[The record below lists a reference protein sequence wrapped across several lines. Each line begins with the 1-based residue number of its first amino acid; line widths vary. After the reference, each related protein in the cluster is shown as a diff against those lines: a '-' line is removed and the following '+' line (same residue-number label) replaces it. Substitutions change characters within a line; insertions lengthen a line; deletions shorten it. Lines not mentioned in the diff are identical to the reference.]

1 MSHRPTPLVLIL
13 ATLLLAGCATTQP
26 TAPAPVPPAAAPE
39 ATVPVSP
46 PAVSAPVEAPPPAV
60 TPAPTPPAPAAP
72 VTPPPVRAV
81 EAKPAIIRGSE
92 ESSAMLDSLTAYVA
106 MVDGIPITAGRDG
119 WDTPLTIK
127 AGVRRVSVG
136 FVRGVFTAKTDL
148 QFIARSEGTYQ
159 VKFGTDAQLFGKN
172 SYCEFW
178 IVDTTTGQNATDRK
192 RVPLTR
198 IEASH

>member
-1 MSHRPTPLVLIL
+1 
-13 ATLLLAGCATTQP
+13 
-26 TAPAPVPPAAAPE
+26 
-39 ATVPVSP
+39 
-46 PAVSAPVEAPPPAV
+46 
-60 TPAPTPPAPAAP
+60 
-72 VTPPPVRAV
+72 
-81 EAKPAIIRGSE
+81 
-92 ESSAMLDSLTAYVA
+92 MLDSLTAYVA

-127 AGVRRVSVG
+127 PGVRRLSVG
-136 FVRGVFTAKTDL
+136 FIRGVFTAKTDL
-148 QFIARSEGTYQ
+148 QFIARSEGSYQ

-198 IEASH
+198 LEAAH